1 MAADAGRRVEV
12 ANLLSLGDD
21 LIGVLLDRKD
31 GESLAQAGDGAWML
45 RSACRSESGD
55 LELQVKE
62 YQEKI
67 NSCKEKLDKAKS
79 ETVTDE
85 ELNALQ
91 NEMEEKLQSEQQL
104 RQDLR

>member
-1 MAADAGRRVEV
+1 MKHLLCKQNNNTQLLLRKLQKWYCKKLNDSLFEWLTMKMAYF
-12 ANLLSLGDD
+12 S
-21 LIGVLLDRKD
+21 
-31 GESLAQAGDGAWML
+31 
-45 RSACRSESGD
+45 CTT
-55 LELQVKE
+55 E
-62 YQEKI
+62 YQDKI
-67 NSCKEKLDKAKS
+67 NSCKEKIDKAKA

>member
-1 MAADAGRRVEV
+1 MACFFCAT
-12 ANLLSLGDD
+12 
-21 LIGVLLDRKD
+21 
-31 GESLAQAGDGAWML
+31 
-45 RSACRSESGD
+45 
-55 LELQVKE
+55 E
-62 YQEKI
+62 YQEKL
-67 NSCKEKLDKAKS
+67 NSCKEKLDKAKA